1 MPFLGRQQGGS
12 EGGFVRQEEE
22 KEEEGIFHG
31 STHRQKRQT
40 EKERKEGVEIL
51 IHGAEQG
58 DFFTA
63 EPPTELGLVMLA
75 QRAQGLACLLDE

>member
-1 MPFLGRQQGGS
+1 MPFRRRQQGGN
-12 EGGFVRQEEE
+12 EGGFVRQEGEE
-22 KEEEGIFHG
+22 EEEGIFHG

-40 EKERKEGVEIL
+40 EKKERKEGVEIL

-63 EPPTELGLVMLA
+63 QPPTELGLVMLA
-75 QRAQGLACLLDE
+75 QLACELDE